1 MSSEYPIVT
10 LNMLQLTLQV
20 ESPVPDEI
28 EAMIRV
34 AAAAALTHQAITQ
47 PAALTLLLTD
57 DDALHQLNR
66 DFRQVDAPTDVLSFP
81 GGDVLPGSGLLYL
94 GDIAISVPYATRQA
108 QTEGHSLLAEMQLLT
123 VHGVLH
129 LLGYDHM
136 EPDEKAAMW
145 AVQADILQN
154 LGAEIVRPREGE
166 GEVSSNQ

>member
-1 MSSEYPIVT
+1 M
-10 LNMLQLTLQV
+10 MQLTLQV
-20 ESPVPDEI
+20 EYPVSDEI

-34 AAAAALTHQAITQ
+34 AAAAVLTHQAITH

-57 DDALHQLNR
+57 DDTLHQLNR

-129 LLGYDHM
+129 LLGYQSLEEALDLLTH
-136 EPDEKAAMW
+136 EESADKTRRKLQRHARKIAAQGPDRS
-145 AVQADILQN
+145 D
-154 LGAEIVRPREGE
+154 
-166 GEVSSNQ
+166 